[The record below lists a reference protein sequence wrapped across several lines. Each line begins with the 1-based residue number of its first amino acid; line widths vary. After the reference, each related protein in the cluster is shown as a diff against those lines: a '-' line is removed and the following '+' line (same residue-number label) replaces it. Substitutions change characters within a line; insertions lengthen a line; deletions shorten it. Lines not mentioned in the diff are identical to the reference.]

1 MAEATSAI
9 SPVVTGSG
17 KNRTLTFIS
26 TKVTG
31 GNKNA
36 AGDIEFNPEII
47 QYDNASGSGGKTI
60 ATRDA
65 FNGKIAWNSSAPSW
79 AKLNESIFKNA
90 SDNQIDSI
98 STKLA
103 FTAEERLGLNKS
115 SGKGSMELS
124 SIFDPANQKRF
135 AEDPASNFGFAM
147 SANKPQ
153 AGGCGNS
160 DCGRGS
166 YPTLVYPTTL
176 RTRQQ
181 DTLRISVLKYSPR
194 KLGSGFKFKPRQ
206 QMSAR
211 SIGSV
216 TLPAPGSIN
225 SANRTNWG
233 SGEMTPMQMATSSLV
248 KGLLQKNGGVDEATG
263 RLEGMMEAAMG
274 SSGDVRKA
282 LSNAITENITGT
294 TDLLSRTEGMVM
306 NPNMELLFRGPSLRP
321 FGFTFRLSPR
331 DREESGTV
339 LKIIRMFKQSMAPQT
354 TPSSL
359 FLKASNTYRLE
370 FLTSGGGE
378 HRYLPKIKECALSD
392 FSVNFTPDGSYM
404 TYENNSMVSYE
415 ISFAFQEIEPV
426 YNSDY
431 NDDGDTSIGY

>member
-1 MAEATSAI
+1 MAEATSGI

-17 KNRTLTFIS
+17 KNKTTTFIS
-26 TKVTG
+26 TNVKG
-31 GNKNA
+31 GGKND
-36 AGDIEFNPEII
+36 AGEITFNPSII
-47 QYDNASGSGGKTI
+47 QYDKATGDGEKTI

-65 FNGKIAWNSSAPSW
+65 FNGNISWNTSAPSY
-79 AKLNESIFKNA
+79 AKTYENIFKRASDTQIESIA
-90 SDNQIDSI
+90 NQLTS
-98 STKLA
+98 SA
-103 FTAEERLGLNKS
+103 AERFALNKA
-115 SGKGSMELS
+115 SGKGGQDLS
-124 SIFDPANQKRF
+124 SIFNPENAKKF

-147 SANKPQ
+147 KANKPQ
-153 AGGCGNS
+153 SGGSGNNA
-160 DCGRGS
+160 CGRGS

-194 KLGSGFKFKPRQ
+194 KMGSGFKFKPRQ

-233 SGEMTPMQMATSSLV
+233 SGEMTPIQMAASSAV
-248 KGLLQKNGGVDEATG
+248 KAGLGKGGLEAATKS
-263 RLEGMMEAAMG
+263 LTEGLDQAMG
-274 SSGDVRKA
+274 SSDDVRKA
-282 LSNAITENITGT
+282 LSNAITENVTGAR
-294 TDLLSRTEGMVM
+294 DLLSRTEGMIM

-370 FLTSGGGE
+370 FLTSGGGK
-378 HRYLPKIKECALSD
+378 HRYLPKVKECALSD
-392 FSVNFTPDGSYM
+392 FTVNFTPDGSYM

-415 ISFAFQEIEPV
+415 IAFSFQEIEPV

-431 NDDGDTSIGY
+431 DNDGDTSIGY

>member
-1 MAEATSAI
+1 MAEATSGI

-17 KNRTLTFIS
+17 KNKTTTFIS
-26 TKVTG
+26 TNVKG
-31 GNKNA
+31 GGKND
-36 AGDIEFNPEII
+36 AGEITFNPSII
-47 QYDNASGSGGKTI
+47 QYDKATGDGEKTI

-65 FNGKIAWNSSAPSW
+65 FNGNISWNTSAPSY
-79 AKLNESIFKNA
+79 AKTYENIFKRASDTQIESIA
-90 SDNQIDSI
+90 NQLTS
-98 STKLA
+98 SA
-103 FTAEERLGLNKS
+103 AERFALNKA
-115 SGKGSMELS
+115 SGKGGQDLS
-124 SIFDPANQKRF
+124 SIFNPENAKKF

-147 SANKPQ
+147 KANKPQ
-153 AGGCGNS
+153 SGGSGNNA
-160 DCGRGS
+160 CGRGS

-194 KLGSGFKFKPRQ
+194 KLGDGFSFKSRQ
-206 QMSAR
+206 AMNAR

-233 SGEMTPMQMATSSLV
+233 SGEMTPMQMAAAGAV
-248 KGLLQKNGGVDEATG
+248 KGLLGKEGGVDAATDS
-263 RLEGMMEAAMG
+263 LKKSIDDVMG
-274 SSGDVRKA
+274 SSDDVRKA
-282 LSNAITENITGT
+282 LSNAITQNITGA

-370 FLTSGGGE
+370 FLTSGGGK

-392 FSVNFTPDGSYM
+392 FTVNFTPDGSYM

-415 ISFAFQEIEPV
+415 IAFSFQEIEPV

-431 NDDGDTSIGY
+431 DNDGDTSIGY

>member
-153 AGGCGNS
+153 AGGSGNS

-194 KLGSGFKFKPRQ
+194 KLGGGFKFKARRP
-206 QMSAR
+206 MSGR

-216 TLPAPGSIN
+216 TLPAPGAIN
-225 SANRTNWG
+225 SSNKTNWG
-233 SGEMTPMQMATSSLV
+233 SGEMTPVQMAAAGAV
-248 KGLLQKNGGVDEATG
+248 KGLLSKEGGVDAAQKSLTQTI
-263 RLEGMMEAAMG
+263 EGVMG
-274 SSGDVRKA
+274 DSDNVRKA
-282 LSNAITENITGT
+282 LSNAITENITGA

-306 NPNMELLFRGPSLRP
+306 NPNMELLFRGPALRP
-321 FGFTFRLSPR
+321 FGFTYRLSPR
-331 DREESGTV
+331 DRNESGTV
-339 LKIIRMFKQSMAPQT
+339 MKIIRMFKQSMAPQT
-354 TPSSL
+354 TQSSL

-370 FLTSGGGE
+370 FLTSGGGD

-404 TYENNSMVSYE
+404 TYENSSMVSYE
-415 ISFAFQEIEPV
+415 ITFSFQEIEPV

-431 NDDGDTSIGY
+431 DNDGDTSIGY